1 MKMRKSVLLIG
12 LCLALGA
19 CGFKP
24 LYGTG
29 EGGGAE
35 TGLAHVSIPEPDDR
49 FTQLIRNELLSSMAA
64 PGTKGAGLYR
74 LELRQSTSMP
84 AVIRSKAGL
93 HQRKMVEAAVTF
105 RLVEVRTGKLLKE
118 GRTFAN
124 IPFDR
129 VGSEETAAPD
139 SQVSSEFANV
149 QAEANAGQR
158 AAIQVADD
166 IRTRLAV
173 YFAANPTP

>member
-1 MKMRKSVLLIG
+1 MKMRKSILV
-12 LCLALGA
+12 LCLCWVLGA

-29 EGGGAE
+29 DGGGAE
-35 TGLAHVSIPEPDDR
+35 TGLAHVSISEPDDR
-49 FTQLIRNELLSSMAA
+49 FTQLIRNELLSGMASSA
-64 PGTKGAGLYR
+64 SDGSGLYR
-74 LELRQSTSMP
+74 LELRQTTSLP

-93 HQRKMVEAAVTF
+93 NQREMVEATVTF
-105 RLVEVRTGKLLKE
+105 RLTDSRTGKLLKE

-129 VGSEETAAPD
+129 VGSEETDTPD
-139 SQVSSEFANV
+139 SQANSEFANV

-158 AAIQVADD
+158 AAIQVAED

-173 YFAANPTP
+173 YFAANATP

>member
-1 MKMRKSVLLIG
+1 MKMRKAILLFG

-19 CGFKP
+19 CAFKP

-35 TGLAHVSIPEPDDR
+35 AGLANVSIPQPEDR
-49 FTQLIRNELLSSMAA
+49 FTQLIRNELLSSMAP
-64 PGTKGAGLYR
+64 PGTGGAGLYR
-74 LELRQSTSMP
+74 LEVRQTSTKP

-93 HQRKMVEAAVTF
+93 NQREMIETTVSF
-105 RLVEVRTGKLLKE
+105 RLVDARSGKLLKE

-139 SQVSSEFANV
+139 AQVNSEFANV
-149 QAEANAGQR
+149 QAEANAAER

-173 YFAANPTP
+173 YFAANPAP

>member
-1 MKMRKSVLLIG
+1 MKMRKSILVLG

-29 EGGGAE
+29 DGGGAE
-35 TGLAHVSIPEPDDR
+35 TGLAHVSIVEPDDR
-49 FTQLIRNELLSSMAA
+49 FTQLIRNELLSGVAA
-64 PGTKGAGLYR
+64 QDGAGLYR
-74 LELRQSTSMP
+74 LELRQTTSTP

-93 HQRKMVEAAVTF
+93 NQREMVEATVTF
-105 RLVEVRTGKLLKE
+105 RLTDARTGKLLKE

-129 VGSEETAAPD
+129 VGSEETDTPD
-139 SQVSSEFANV
+139 AQANSEFANV

-158 AAIQVADD
+158 AAIQVAED

>member
-1 MKMRKSVLLIG
+1 MLKPLMVLAM
-12 LCLALGA
+12 CLALGA

-24 LYGTG
+24 LYGTSVS
-29 EGGGAE
+29 GGDVE
-35 TGLAHVSIPEPDDR
+35 SGLAGVSIPEPKDR

-64 PGTKGAGLYR
+64 PGTDGAGLYR
-74 LELRQSTSMP
+74 LELRQRTSTP
-84 AVIRSKAGL
+84 AVIRSKSGL
-93 HQRKMVEAAVTF
+93 NQREMVEATVTF
-105 RLVEVRTGKLLKE
+105 RLLEAGTGKLLKE

-129 VGSEETAAPD
+129 VGSEETDTPD
-139 SQVSSEFANV
+139 AQVNSEFANV

-173 YFAANPTP
+173 YFAANPAP

>member
-1 MKMRKSVLLIG
+1 MKMRNSILVLG

-29 EGGGAE
+29 DDGGPQA
-35 TGLAHVSIPEPDDR
+35 GLAHVTIPEPGDR

-64 PGTKGAGLYR
+64 PGSDGAGLYR
-74 LELRQSTSMP
+74 LELRQTRATP

-93 HQRKMVEAAVTF
+93 NQREMVEATVTF
-105 RLVEVRTGKLLKE
+105 RLVDARSGKLLKE

-129 VGSEETAAPD
+129 VGSEETDTPD
-139 SQVSSEFANV
+139 AQVNSEFANV
-149 QAEANAGQR
+149 QAEANAGER